1 MLLQMALFHCFLWLS
16 NIPIY
21 IYHSFFVHSSPH
33 RQLGCSHVLSTVN
46 STAVNLGIQVSFII
60 RVFFFPFPNIYPT
73 VGMVDH
79 MVTLLLVFHGT
90 AITFFIV
97 TVSICIPT
105 ESARVF
111 PFFHTPSFIVCRF
124 GDDDHSGWC
133 EVIPDCTFHLRF
145 SDN

>member
-1 MLLQMALFHCFLWLS
+1 M
-16 NIPIY
+16 
-21 IYHSFFVHSSPH
+21 
-33 RQLGCSHVLSTVN
+33 VLSPSLLMTEWYSTV
-46 STAVNLGIQVSFII
+46 SMYCVSFIHPS
-60 RVFFFPFPNIYPT
+60 VDGHVCCFHVLT
-73 VGMVDH
+73 VLSIAAVNVSVHVSFQIIFLSRCMSRIELVDH

-133 EVIPDCTFHLRF
+133 EVIPHCTFHLHF
-145 SDN
+145 SDY